1 MHRSLS
7 CVALTLLLST
17 TAIALPAQDSA
28 AVGRDTLRHQPRKIT
43 SQVLLD
49 SAAWHDLPITEL
61 RGLLVLQPGV
71 VESNDPRGPSL
82 RGSDPGATGVFFD
95 GALVQG
101 GSGTSPLLL
110 GTNSIAAATLTTGAT
125 AADVLDGEAGALSI
139 MVPSGGARLAA
150 SLRYRTDDVGL
161 NWWRNIGF
169 NRVEATAAGLAA
181 FGVRFFGAVT
191 LDGRQSLET
200 QQLRD
205 VQAPVYV
212 ASGIDTVVREPV
224 AFGNPSSDTVDFAIP
239 RFVQYSGYCDPA
251 RNYGQDCQGLR
262 LPFTANGSLA
272 LAGKLT
278 RPYGNGSSVSVT
290 ALASRAQARDFPG
303 SSLYDPDSY
312 TGSRVASSAV
322 IANWSQHLGRPE
334 RPLVLHATISRQ
346 ADEQI
351 SGMLTRGSELAS
363 RDPFGGF
370 LLKPLDF
377 LVGFDATHDVAINGT
392 TYSGVHYLDDRQI
405 QCLLVSTAYCLDEVP
420 YINRDDLQ
428 QAQPFRLN
436 PYGVEQ
442 SARLPLYTQGLGAG
456 MDLGK
461 ETRWQERVGVDW
473 QLDSRQLLRAGI
485 DHITFDTR
493 RYSTGSLISPFGMSA
508 YHEQPVRQG
517 MWIEDR
523 LDLADL
529 TVAVGVRWD
538 RFDSRALYPR
548 TPGRITTDTLPFDP
562 ANPTK
567 NFVPAPAHAA
577 LSPHV
582 QVGLAVTPQIDVRF
596 SAARQVATPSFDAS
610 FQGKNTDLSLT
621 NQFQFFARDL
631 DFTKTVTLEL
641 GATGRLRDDWT
652 VDGAIFSKSFSSQV
666 LGGLK
671 QLPDPFK
678 NGTPTDFFLFFT
690 SDVGDVRGAELRIER
705 RVGDWLNGSVAYSY
719 RTLAN
724 LPSNLML
731 PNDYQ
736 HSVAAVV
743 ALNVPEQW
751 RAGTMLGHALNGTD
765 VFATLRFTTGG
776 RYTRVI
782 QEGVGYTSFGAFSS
796 SNPIEPLNAS
806 LLPSARSVDVRIT
819 RGLRL
824 GGRTTT
830 LFAESQNLFNWTNV
844 LGTFTETGNATN
856 PTYQR
861 KFLDEQTAL
870 LAEEANAAGL
880 GTTDAQGNF
889 AVDLSSPGVCTTWAG
904 RSTSSQ
910 TTAASGPVDCVM
922 LVRAEQRYGNG
933 DGIFTK
939 SEYTRA
945 FSAWYNLANAPY
957 RFYGQGRRIR
967 VGLEVGL

>member
-49 SAAWHDLPITEL
+49 SAAWHDLPMTEL

-82 RGSDPGATGVFFD
+82 RGSDPGATGVFID

-101 GSGTSPLLL
+101 GSGTGPLLL

-139 MVPSGGARLAA
+139 TVPSGGARLAA

-169 NRVEATAAGLAA
+169 NRVEATAGGPAA

-212 ASGIDTVVREPV
+212 MSGIDTVVREPA

-262 LPFTANGSLA
+262 LPFTASGSLA
-272 LAGKLT
+272 LTGKLT

-377 LVGFDATHDVAINGT
+377 LVGMDATHDVDIAGT

-420 YINRDDLQ
+420 FIDRNDLQ

-461 ETRWQERVGVDW
+461 ETRWQERVGIDW

-529 TVAVGVRWD
+529 TVAVGMRWD
-538 RFDSRALYPR
+538 RFDSRALYPK

-562 ANPTK
+562 ADPMK
-567 NFVPAPAHAA
+567 NLLRASSHSV

-582 QVGLAVTPQIDVRF
+582 ELGLAVTPELDVRF
-596 SAARQVATPSFDAS
+596 SAARQVAAPSFDELFLA
-610 FQGKNTDLSLT
+610 KNTDLSLT
-621 NQFQFFARDL
+621 NGFQVFGRDL
-631 DFTKTVTLEL
+631 DFTKTTILEL
-641 GATGRLRDDWT
+641 GGTGRFGDAWT
-652 VDGAIFSKSFSSQV
+652 VDAALFNKSLSSEVLAGVGPGASRV
-666 LGGLK
+666 L
-671 QLPDPFK
+671 F
-678 NGTPTDFFLFFT
+678 NG
-690 SDVGDVRGAELRIER
+690 DVGDVRGLDVRVER
-705 RVGDWLNGSVAYSY
+705 RVGDLLSGSLAYSY
-719 RTLAN
+719 QMPADVPSTVIIPKDHQHTLAAIAT
-724 LPSNLML
+724 MT
-731 PNDYQ
+731 
-736 HSVAAVV
+736 
-743 ALNVPEQW
+743 VPENF
-751 RAGTMLGHALNGTD
+751 RAGTTLGQVLHGTD
-765 VFATLRFTTGG
+765 LFATFRLTTGA
-776 RYTRVI
+776 RYTRVAQQGDGSTTAGASGFPI
-782 QEGVGYTSFGAFSS
+782 QVEPFFASILPTSKT
-796 SNPIEPLNAS
+796 
-806 LLPSARSVDVRIT
+806 VDVRVT

-824 GGRTTT
+824 GARAAT
-830 LFAESQNLFNWTNV
+830 LFAESSNLFNWNNV
-844 LGTFTETGNATN
+844 FGAYTETGQVTNAV
-856 PTYQR
+856 YER
-861 KFLDEQTAL
+861 RFLDEQTAL
-870 LAEEANAAGL
+870 LAGEANAAGL

-904 RSTSSQ
+904 RSSSSQ